1 MHKLFLRII
10 LLALSACGDGGS
22 DAVNTSITAA
32 ATKQAEAAGNAT
44 ALKALE
50 DAAINITTQALA
62 SRNKEIADAERL
74 QKLNTY
80 GESKYENQKFQ

>member
-32 ATKQAEAAGNAT
+32 ATTHWYRIFAK
-44 ALKALE
+44 
-50 DAAINITTQALA
+50 
-62 SRNKEIADAERL
+62 
-74 QKLNTY
+74 NTN
-80 GESKYENQKFQ
+80 GTSIGSSVISVVAK